1 MKLGMLLAEYPHKRM
16 KRRDYTEKH
25 VFSHFLAVEKD
36 QVEAT
41 DEVRQ
46 TTTPNN
52 KEADK
57 KRIMERFPKAFDGEC
72 RPMNGPPFHFV
83 VKDGAILVV
92 MRGSCPVAVP
102 LIPKLK
108 EELDTLL
115 QNKISPRKWRH
126 GSTQ

>member
-1 MKLGMLLAEYPHKRM
+1 MKLCMLLVEYPHKGM

-57 KRIMERFPKAFDGEC
+57 KRIMERFPKAFDGEYHQTRTNEWSAIPLRVEGRSNPSC
-72 RPMNGPPFHFV
+72 HERVVPSRRP
-83 VKDGAILVV
+83 
-92 MRGSCPVAVP
+92 S
-102 LIPKLK
+102 
-108 EELDTLL
+108 DT
-115 QNKISPRKWRH
+115 KAER
-126 GSTQ
+126 